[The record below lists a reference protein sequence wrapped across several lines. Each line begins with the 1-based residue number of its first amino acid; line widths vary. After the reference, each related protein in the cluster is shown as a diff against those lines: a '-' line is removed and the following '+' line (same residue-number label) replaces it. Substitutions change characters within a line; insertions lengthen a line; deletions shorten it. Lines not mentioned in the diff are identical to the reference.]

1 MNSEHRWKRVLRKGL
16 HLRWR
21 GRFPFN
27 SRSVNHVIGV
37 QKPPLAFR
45 IVRVFVHPNIFE
57 FDQKSF
63 ANGEACILAQILPQS
78 EFSPANLEKNNAFP
92 RQIRRGRAHKDR
104 AFVLFTNHGGRQ
116 ESSGLFAL
124 VRIPTFYSLRGFFE
138 HLDIERLEARIAQQ
152 FISSATMAA
161 TSSTPSLR

>member
-1 MNSEHRWKRVLRKGL
+1 MLLVHRSRRLRSELSGHTFIRT
-16 HLRWR
+16 
-21 GRFPFN
+21 F
-27 SRSVNHVIGV
+27 SR
-37 QKPPLAFR
+37 
-45 IVRVFVHPNIFE
+45 

-92 RQIRRGRAHKDR
+92 LQTYSPQIRRGRAHKDR

-116 ESSGLFAL
+116 ESSDLFAL
-124 VRIPTFYSLRGFFE
+124 IRISTFYSLRGFFE

-161 TSSTPSLR
+161 TSSTPSRR